1 MAPNTIQQHVYS
13 SPHTQIPLAGVICK
27 QVATAAAP
35 ITRRAVVVGGAVAC
49 VVALG
54 ALAIKVLDTPS
65 RPYDA
70 DANTVG
76 NEYDAWTEV
85 RSRVCVCVW
94 LCAMY
99 VYVYVRVRVVL

>member
-1 MAPNTIQQHVYS
+1 MLASALSLTLDPMC
-13 SPHTQIPLAGVICK
+13 IPGLCVCLQGGFL
-27 QVATAAAP
+27 
-35 ITRRAVVVGGAVAC
+35 TRRTAVGCAAVAA
-49 VVALG
+49 VGLIG

-85 RSRVCVCVW
+85 GEG
-94 LCAMY
+94 
-99 VYVYVRVRVVL
+99 VRRRQCRLGEAEWVE

>member
-1 MAPNTIQQHVYS
+1 MCVSLPGLCVHFCLQGGF
-13 SPHTQIPLAGVICK
+13 L
-27 QVATAAAP
+27 
-35 ITRRAVVVGGAVAC
+35 TRRTAVGCAAVAA
-49 VVALG
+49 VGLIG

-85 RSRVCVCVW
+85 GEVVFGGRRVGW
-94 LCAMY
+94 ERLSGRIGWSADGGGGG
-99 VYVYVRVRVVL
+99 RG

>member
-1 MAPNTIQQHVYS
+1 MGCA
-13 SPHTQIPLAGVICK
+13 
-27 QVATAAAP
+27 
-35 ITRRAVVVGGAVAC
+35 AVAA
-49 VVALG
+49 VGLIG

-85 RSRVCVCVW
+85 SEV
-94 LCAMY
+94 
-99 VYVYVRVRVVL
+99 VR